1 MNCKIII
8 GIDPDITLNGVAIY
22 DTEEKDLELKN
33 LSFWDLIEEI
43 KSYLIPIHVVIEAG
57 HLINKSNWHGSK
69 TVYTAARIGKNVG
82 SNHQVG
88 RLIEEYCL
96 NHGISHE
103 LIKPLGKVKADYF
116 NAVWDWKGRTNQEQ
130 RDAAMLIFKYKKIGI
145 YK

>member
-8 GIDPDITLNGVAIY
+8 GIDPDITLNGVAVY
-22 DTEEKDLELKN
+22 DIEEKDLELKN

-43 KSYLIPIHVVIEAG
+43 ESYLIPIHVVIEAG
-57 HLINKSNWHGSK
+57 HLIDKSNWHGSK
-69 TVYTAARIGKNVG
+69 TVHTAARIGKNVG

-88 RLIEEYCL
+88 RLLEQYCI
-96 NHGISHE
+96 NHEISHE

-130 RDAAMLIFKYKKIGI
+130 RDAAMLILKYKK
-145 YK
+145 